1 MAQKIA
7 IELEFDSSGAVKNI
21 DQVIKGIQE
30 VNKAADKGAK
40 EVSVLSKGMKKL
52 GSTGKAIAKGG
63 LKAVGSAIKGIG
75 KAYMAAG
82 IGLIVAG
89 FGFLFNAFKENQKV
103 IDQFNIVMTA
113 LADIGK
119 QVSDVIL
126 SVYKNVSSATEN
138 FDALGKVIKGL
149 LTIAITPLKL
159 GFQAIKG
166 ALLGAQLAWEQSWL
180 GGNDPKRIEELKA
193 ELSEVKDSVIEIG
206 TDAVNAGKSIVNNF
220 SEAIAEAGSIATQV
234 VDGVKK
240 ISVEAAVETAKTNVE
255 LKKSAERARIANQGL
270 IEDYDRQAEKQRQI
284 RDNEFN
290 TIAQRTEAN
299 EKLKATL
306 EEQKTLMLENVAS
319 IQASAQAQFD
329 LTGKEEDY
337 LALLEA
343 KNEVKAVEAQIEG
356 FMSEQDSNRNALLKE
371 KIELEQAQR
380 DGLREREVIEDEFA
394 LSQMENEV
402 ARLEALKAINE
413 SELIEETKRLTAKR
427 ALYQEGTQ
435 AYIDANNELLAYQQA
450 NGNKQVEIEKDL
462 AQSKTEIMT
471 NALGALASIVGKS
484 SKFGKA
490 IAIVQA
496 VRDTFAG
503 ANKALASAPPPFNFV
518 MAAAVAAAGIANV
531 KSILSTKEPQPPAG
545 LGASGG
551 GAVPTPALP
560 TPPTFN
566 TVGASDTNQLAG
578 AIGKQSK
585 DPMKAY
591 VVSGDITTAQSL
603 DRNIIEGATI

>member
-7 IELEFDSSGAVKNI
+7 IELEFDSTGAVKNI
-21 DQVIKGIQE
+21 DQVNKGIQE
-30 VNKAADKGAK
+30 VNKASKDTPKELNRIQKG
-40 EVSVLSKGMKKL
+40 LKKV
-52 GSTGKAIAKGG
+52 GSAGKAVAKGG
-63 LKAVGSAIKGIG
+63 LKAVGGAIKGIG

-103 IDQFNIVMTA
+103 IDQFNIVMDV
-113 LADIGK
+113 LASIGK
-119 QVSDVIL
+119 QVSDVII

-138 FDALGKVIKGL
+138 FDALGKVVKGL
-149 LTIAITPLKL
+149 LTLAITPLKL

-180 GGNDPKRIEELKA
+180 GGNDPQRIEELKA
-193 ELSEVKDSVIEIG
+193 ELNEVKESVIEIG
-206 TDAVNAGKSIVNNF
+206 TDAVDAGKSIVNNF

-240 ISVEAAVETAKTNVE
+240 ISIEAALETATTNVE
-255 LKKSAERARIANQGL
+255 LKKSADRARIANQGL
-270 IEDYDRQAEKQRQI
+270 IEKYDRQAEQQRQI
-284 RDNEFN
+284 RDNEFK

-299 EKLKATL
+299 EILKEKL
-306 EEQKTLMLENVAS
+306 EEQKLLMLENVAA

-337 LALLEA
+337 LAVLEA

-371 KIELEQAQR
+371 KIELEQAQK
-380 DGLREREVIEDEFA
+380 DGLRERKVIEDEFTA
-394 LSQMENEV
+394 SQIENEY
-402 ARLEALKAINE
+402 ARLLAEKDIIAQEK
-413 SELIEETKRLTAKR
+413 ELETIRLTEKR
-427 ALYQEGTQ
+427 DLYQEGTQ
-435 AYIDANNELLAYQQA
+435 AYIDANNELLAFQIE
-450 NGNKQVEIEKDL
+450 NGNKQTENEKKL
-462 AQSKTEIMT
+462 AVAKTQIMT
-471 NALGALASIVGKS
+471 NALGNLASIVGKS

-503 ANKALASAPPPFNFV
+503 ANKALASAAPPFNFIA
-518 MAAAVAAAGIANV
+518 AAAVTAAGIANV
-531 KSILSTKEPQPPAG
+531 KSILSTKDPQPPAG

-551 GAVPTPALP
+551 GSVPTPAIP
-560 TPPTFN
+560 TPPSFN
-566 TVGASDTNQLAG
+566 VVGQGETSQLAD
-578 AIGKQSK
+578 AIGGQTQT
-585 DPMKAY
+585 PLKAY
-591 VVSGDITTAQSL
+591 VVSNDVTTAQGL
-603 DRNIIEGATI
+603 ERNIVEGATI

>member
-21 DQVIKGIQE
+21 DQVSKGIQE
-30 VNKAADKGAK
+30 VNTAADKGVK

-82 IGLIVAG
+82 IGLIVEG

-103 IDQFNIVMTA
+103 IDQFNIVMDV
-113 LADIGK
+113 LASIGK

-138 FDALGKVIKGL
+138 FDALGKVVKGL
-149 LTIAITPLKL
+149 LTLAITPLKL

-234 VDGVKK
+234 VEGVKK
-240 ISVEAAVETAKTNVE
+240 ISIEAAVETATTNVE
-255 LKKSAERARIANQGL
+255 LKKSADRARIANQGL
-270 IEDYDRQAEKQRQI
+270 IEKYDRQAEQQRQI
-284 RDNEFN
+284 RDNEFK

-306 EEQKTLMLENVAS
+306 EEQKTLMLENVAA

-394 LSQMENEV
+394 LSQMENEF
-402 ARLEALKAINE
+402 ARLEAQKAILE
-413 SELIEETKRLTAKR
+413 AELILETQRLTEKR
-427 ALYQEGTQ
+427 DLYQQGTQ

-450 NGNKQVEIEKDL
+450 NSNQQVEIDKKLQKTKSELVTQALKDL
-462 AQSKTEIMT
+462 VT
-471 NALGALASIVGKS
+471 IVGKN

-496 VRDTFAG
+496 IRDTYAG
-503 ANKALASAPPPFNFV
+503 ATKALAQGGIFGFIG
-518 MAAAVAAAGIANV
+518 AAAVTAAGIANV

-578 AIGKQSK
+578 VIGDQSK
-585 DPMKAY
+585 VPTKAY
-591 VVSGDITTAQSL
+591 VVSGDVTTAQSL